1 MGADDGWGWT
11 NPDRA
16 TCPDPESRFRRWRLI
31 ALADPPGDRPTQRVR
46 DTRSRTAYL
55 EDKLTT
61 TRTMPRLI
69 VGGAILAIVAAAC
82 GGGAS
87 QAPATDAP
95 KTDAPSAAP
104 PSADPMQALVEA
116 AKAEGTLTTIA
127 LPHDWCNYGAVI
139 EGFKAKYG
147 IAVNELDPNA
157 GSGDEIEAIKANKDN
172 PGPQAPDVIDV
183 GLAFGPSAKA
193 DGLIQPYK
201 VATWD
206 TIPDSA
212 KDADGYWY
220 GDYYGVLSFEVNT
233 AVVANVP
240 QDWSDLLKPEYANQ
254 VALAGDPL
262 ASNQAIQ
269 AVFAA
274 SLANGGSLDDASKG
288 LEFFKDLNAKGNF
301 VPVIAKPG
309 TIASGETPIT
319 IRWTYNALSNRDS
332 SAASGGPKIEV
343 VVPKSG
349 RFAGVYVQAI
359 SAYAPHPNAAKLW
372 MEYLYSDEGQNLW
385 LDGYCHP
392 IRYENL
398 IATNAVPAAAL
409 AKLPDVA
416 GAVFPSLDQLNAA
429 KTLITT
435 QWPTVVGAVVK

>member
-1 MGADDGWGWT
+1 M
-11 NPDRA
+11 
-16 TCPDPESRFRRWRLI
+16 
-31 ALADPPGDRPTQRVR
+31 R
-46 DTRSRTAYL
+46 DTRSLTAYL
-55 EDKLTT
+55 EEKLIT

-69 VGGAILAIVAAAC
+69 VGGAILAIVVAAC

-87 QAPATDAP
+87 SAPATDAP
-95 KTDAPSAAP
+95 AASTAATDAPVDA
-104 PSADPMQALVEA
+104 MQALVDA

-127 LPHDWCNYGAVI
+127 LPHDWCNYGGVI
-139 EGFKAKYG
+139 DGFKAKYG

-157 GSGDEIEAIKANKDN
+157 GSGDEVEAIKANKDN

-183 GLAFGPSAKA
+183 GLAFGPSAKT

-206 TIPDSA
+206 SIPDSA
-212 KDADGYWY
+212 KDAEGYWY

-233 AVVANVP
+233 AAVANVP
-240 QDWSDLLKPEYANQ
+240 KDWSDLLKPEYANQ
-254 VALAGDPL
+254 VALPGDPL

-269 AVFAA
+269 TVFAA

-288 LEFFKDLNAKGNF
+288 LDFFKDLNGKGNF

-319 IRWTYNALSNRDS
+319 VRWTYNALSNRDS
-332 SAASGGPKIEV
+332 SAASGGPAIEV
-343 VVPKSG
+343 VVPASG

-398 IATNAVPAAAL
+398 IATNAVPAEAL

-435 QWPTVVGAVVK
+435 EWPNVVGAVVQ